1 MPPAVGLPDHE
12 PAILPLHTSHTAK
25 YRALHTSY
33 PSRNLESKILEA
45 LTDLADASAD
55 LGERRRVR
63 EEYHE
68 DPEEDEESEAI
79 AQLGK
84 QVEDSARALLDK
96 AEAGKVQKT
105 VLTDLSDRD
114 KARGDTEGQ
123 QPLLSYEE
131 DFNSKMN
138 VYNRKDL
145 KSRLVFPPNEC
156 HLFRVLKL
164 IKIVDTAM

>member
-1 MPPAVGLPDHE
+1 MPPYPGLPDHE
-12 PAILPLHTSHTAK
+12 PAILPLHTSYTAK

-63 EEYHE
+63 EEGNNDK
-68 DPEEDEESEAI
+68 DPEDDEESEAI

-96 AEAGKVQKT
+96 AEAGKAQKT

-114 KARGDTEGQ
+114 KARVDSEGQ

-131 DFNSKMN
+131 DFNSRMN

-145 KSRLVFPPNEC
+145 KSRSVPSCFSC
-156 HLFRVLKL
+156 AVSRL
-164 IKIVDTAM
+164 IKM

>member
-1 MPPAVGLPDHE
+1 MPTAAGLPDHE
-12 PAILPLHTSHTAK
+12 PAILPLHTSYTAK

-33 PSRNLESKILEA
+33 PSRNLEAKILEA

-63 EEYHE
+63 EEGNHE
-68 DPEEDEESEAI
+68 DPEDDEESEAI

-84 QVEDSARALLDK
+84 QVEDSARTLLDK

-114 KARGDTEGQ
+114 KVRGDTEGQ

-145 KSRLVFPPNEC
+145 KSRLVSCTLPGFFPP
-156 HLFRVLKL
+156 LQRL
-164 IKIVDTAM
+164 IGI